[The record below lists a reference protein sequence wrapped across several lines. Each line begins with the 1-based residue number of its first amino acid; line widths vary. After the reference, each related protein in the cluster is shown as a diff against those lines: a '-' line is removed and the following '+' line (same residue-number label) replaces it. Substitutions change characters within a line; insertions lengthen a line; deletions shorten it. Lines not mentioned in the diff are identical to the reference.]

1 MAIPTTDL
9 DIGTR
14 YALQEDFNNGFVGR
28 DRQVVIQTDDPKGYR
43 PVIMDGVTQGGKS
56 KVALLTDL
64 SDYVAVSTYNSDKAG
79 FETTTHASATYAT
92 KSELTSGLSSK
103 ADSSALASYATKT
116 EVNSDLSA
124 KAPIAN
130 PAFTGT
136 ATVGGKT
143 IATTDQIPTDYLT
156 ESDLTEIEANITDLQ
171 DQISEKNPNYGTLGA
186 LPDNN
191 VTQLSNLKVTN
202 STLANY
208 VGVNA
213 QLVYNTDT
221 KQWVS
226 MDGTTQGGSNIL
238 VNAKGDRG
246 VIGGYSRSTVRAPNP
261 PTDSAALYV
270 GYSSADTQILDY
282 KNVVPAV
289 AESVTI
295 ALPVGDTVSSNPPE
309 DISAVKVVYLNNA
322 SSVYTIDLNSIKR
335 AGYTINYIG
344 EAPEIRDDTNA
355 YLFIFFFHGKACDFT
370 FNKTT
375 APS

>member
-92 KSELTSGLSSK
+92 K
-103 ADSSALASYATKT
+103 T
-116 EVNSDLSA
+116 EVNSGLSA

-156 ESDLTEIEANITDLQ
+156 ESDLTEIESNITDLQ
-171 DQISEKNPNYGTLGA
+171 GQISDKTPDYGTLGA

-208 VGVNA
+208 AGVNA

-226 MDGTTQGGSNIL
+226 MDGETEGGANTL
-238 VNAKGDRG
+238 VNANGNRG
-246 VIGGYSRSTVRAPNP
+246 KTGGYS
-261 PTDSAALYV
+261 
-270 GYSSADTQILDY
+270 
-282 KNVVPAV
+282 V
-289 AESVTI
+289 AEQISGSITIDPSSVDNIDYICGRDQTSINITI
-295 ALPVGDTVSSNPPE
+295 NDVAGVVTLAF
-309 DISAVKVVYLNNA
+309 AVKVITISTASKITAINFTGGISAKYFLNG
-322 SSVYTIDLNSIKR
+322 S
-335 AGYTINYIG
+335 
-344 EAPEIRDDTNA
+344 APELDGSNEYLLVILIASNCA
-355 YLFIFFFHGKACDFT
+355 YINFT
-370 FNKTT
+370 KVTT
-375 APS
+375 G